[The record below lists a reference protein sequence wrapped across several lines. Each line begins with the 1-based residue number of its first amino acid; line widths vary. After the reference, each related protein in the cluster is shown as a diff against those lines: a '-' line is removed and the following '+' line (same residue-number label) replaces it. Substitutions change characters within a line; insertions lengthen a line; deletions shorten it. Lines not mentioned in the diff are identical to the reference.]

1 MTALRMLTV
10 QCFLVLAYVPAGT
23 LPVQA
28 QASRQESSAATSPP
42 PLSPAANAASS
53 PGLRKVGV
61 VEGITEYRLP
71 NGLQV
76 LFLPDASQPKVTV
89 NLTVFVGSRH
99 EGYGETGMAHLLE
112 HMLFKGCPKFP
123 DIPKALR
130 DHGAQFNGTTWTDRT
145 NYFETMP
152 ASDENLRFG
161 IELEA
166 DRMVNSFIRREDLLS
181 EFTVVRNEFERGENS
196 PIRILLQRM
205 LSSAYEWHNYG
216 KSTIG
221 NRSDIERVPVDRLRA
236 FYEKY
241 YRPDNAMLIVAG
253 QFDEAKAKH
262 YIQEYFGPLKNPPT
276 PLPDTY
282 TEEPPQDG
290 ERTVTLRRVG
300 SVAAVGVTYHIP
312 AAAHPDYAAVE
323 VLEKILT
330 DEPNGRLYQALVKT
344 KLASAVFGIV
354 FNWKDPG
361 VIVAVAQ
368 TEPDKVAAAR
378 DALIT
383 TMETLHNQPITDE
396 EVERARR
403 QLLRDR
409 EQTLANSQQFAVGLS
424 NWAACGD
431 WRLFFLHRD
440 RLEQVTAA
448 DVNRVA
454 KHYLMTP
461 NRTVGE
467 FLPTKEPMRA
477 IVPPAPDIA
486 KLLDGY
492 KGREAMAAGEAF
504 DPTPENVEKRV
515 TRGKVGGIEYAFL
528 PKKTRGETVHLTLVL
543 RFGNLDALQGKA
555 MLTEV
560 IGPMLSRGTKTRTR
574 QQIKDEFDKLNSQV
588 NVNSTVGRLSVTVE
602 TKRANLPA
610 VLTVLRDVL
619 REPTFPAEELEL
631 LKREQIQH
639 YSEALTD
646 PTALASNALDRKLA
660 PFPPQDPRYTPTYS
674 EAIERTQAIT
684 RDDLL
689 SLYHQ
694 QIGAQAGQIA
704 IVGDFDS
711 AAVLPVL
718 ESMFVGW
725 NAPVAYA
732 RIPQI
737 PERVRGEKLII
748 NTPDK
753 ANAYYVAGQT
763 VKLRDTDP
771 DYPALTV
778 GNYALGQAPLASR
791 LSVRV
796 RGKEGLSYT
805 VRSYL
810 TASPLDEAGRF
821 TMLAITNPLN
831 MPKVEAAMMDELT
844 RFLNDGVSADEL
856 EQAKK
861 AYLQSMRVQ
870 RGNDGVLASQ
880 LATAL
885 YAGRTFAYYANLED
899 AISKLQP
906 GDVQRAFH
914 KALDPKTLVIIEAG
928 DFKSQ

>member
-1 MTALRMLTV
+1 MNDLRTLTIRAIVVPVVLLTASV
-10 QCFLVLAYVPAGT
+10 PVLAEAP
-23 LPVQA
+23 
-28 QASRQESSAATSPP
+28 RQGSA
-42 PLSPAANAASS
+42 SPATPASAET
-53 PGLRKVGV
+53 PGFAKVGS

-89 NLTVFVGSRH
+89 NLTIFVGSRH

-112 HMLFKGCPKFP
+112 HMVFKGCPKFP
-123 DIPKALR
+123 DVPKALR

-152 ASDENLRFG
+152 ASDDNLRFG

-205 LSSAYEWHNYG
+205 LSSSYEWHNYG

-221 NRSDIERVPVDRLRA
+221 NRTDIERVPVDRLRM

-253 QFDEAKAKH
+253 QFDEAKAKQ
-262 YIQEYFGPLKNPPT
+262 YILKYFGPLKNPPT
-276 PLPDTY
+276 PLPETY

-300 SVAAVGVTYHIP
+300 SVGAVGATYHIP
-312 AAAHPDYAAVE
+312 AASHPDYAAVE

-330 DEPNGRLYQALVKT
+330 DDPNGRLYQALVKT
-344 KLASAVFGIV
+344 KLASAVFGLA

-368 TEPDKVAAAR
+368 TEPEKVAAAR

-383 TMETLHNQPITDE
+383 TMETLRDHPITAE

-454 KHYLMTP
+454 QQYLIAA
-461 NRTVGE
+461 NRTVGQ
-467 FLPTKEPMRA
+467 FIPTKQPMRA
-477 IVPPAPDIA
+477 SVPATPDVA
-486 KLLDGY
+486 KLLEGY

-504 DPTPENVEKRV
+504 DPTPDNVEQRVKRG
-515 TRGKVGGIEYAFL
+515 RIGGVDYAFL
-528 PKKTRGETVHLTLVL
+528 PKKTRGETVHLTVSL
-543 RFGNLDALQGKA
+543 RFGNLEALQGKA
-555 MLTEV
+555 MLAEFV
-560 IGPMLSRGTKTRTR
+560 GPMLNRGTKNRTR
-574 QQIKDEFDKLNSQV
+574 QQIKDEFDKLNAQV
-588 NVNSTVGRLSVTVE
+588 SVNSTVGRVYATIE
-602 TKRANLPA
+602 TKRNNLPA
-610 VLTVLRDVL
+610 VLAVLRDVL

-631 LKREQIQH
+631 LKREQIQQ
-639 YSEALTD
+639 YTEALTD
-646 PTALASNALDRKLA
+646 PTALASNTLDRKLA
-660 PFPPQDPRYTPTYS
+660 PYPPEDPRYTPTYQ
-674 EAIERTQAIT
+674 EAIERIQAIT
-684 RDDLL
+684 PAMLL
-689 SLYHQ
+689 ELFQKH
-694 QIGAQAGQIA
+694 IGAQAGQLA
-704 IVGDFDS
+704 IVGDFDP

-718 ESMFVGW
+718 ESNFVGW
-725 NAPVAYA
+725 KAPVLFS
-732 RIPQI
+732 RIPQL
-737 PERVRGEKLII
+737 PERIPGEKIII

-753 ANAYYVAGQT
+753 ANAYYTAGQT

-810 TASPLDEAGRF
+810 TASPLDESGKF
-821 TMLAITNPLN
+821 TMLAITNPDN
-831 MPKVEAAMMDELT
+831 MPKVESAMMEELS
-844 RFLNDGVSADEL
+844 RFIKEGVSADEL
-856 EQAKK
+856 EQAKN

-870 RGNDGVLASQ
+870 RGNDRVLASQ
-880 LATAL
+880 LAAAL
-885 YAGRTFAYYANLED
+885 YAGRTFAYYAGLED

-906 GDVQRAFH
+906 GDVKRAFD
-914 KALDPKTLVIIEAG
+914 KALDPKNLVIVEAG
-928 DFKSQ
+928 DFKKK